1 MIILLLVKSNKCEQ
15 LNCNGA
21 DVVLCERALFTPACG
36 RNRWRR
42 VRSVC
47 GVHVRRPGIDGWC
60 QPLPAPLRSKPL
72 GSDHHRF
79 VRTGNR
85 PRFCVV
91 VTLKDLGLRI
101 CSGLMGATVHF
112 SVSFILWYKSSVAH
126 IK

>member
-1 MIILLLVKSNKCEQ
+1 MVQTSFCVKEPFLHPLVAGTPGVECE
-15 LNCNGA
+15 A
-21 DVVLCERALFTPACG
+21 SA
-36 RNRWRR
+36 
-42 VRSVC
+42 
-47 GVHVRRPGIDGWC
+47 VHVRRPGIDGWC